1 LISLKK
7 RSTNCAP
14 YRGVVEA
21 DWVFAIGFRRNVR
34 QGFAFGL
41 RVRTHNEQV
50 QANLQHALANFNLGF
65 DAARELDFCGRIQ
78 RNGTTAGASL
88 LATVADYQNT
98 RVSLTAE
105 VAHTAL
111 TR

>member
-1 LISLKK
+1 MSCDLDPDKT
-7 RSTNCAP
+7 STIQP
-14 YRGVVEA
+14 DDGEGVERLEA
-21 DWVFAIGFRRNVR
+21 NGRD
-34 QGFAFGL
+34 
-41 RVRTHNEQV
+41 NERV

-78 RNGTTAGASL
+78 RNGTTTGASL

-111 TR
+111 TP